1 MKKLALKTCL
11 LLILLQASIIT
22 NAQTWDLVGNAATG
36 SEKLG
41 TTTAIDLNVY
51 TNNLLRLTLKKD
63 GILGLGT
70 SSPRGIQEIF
80 YCPNNQV
87 SQNGFVVTKFN
98 CASNNGS
105 QNGGGTELPYP
116 IDGGGQVL
124 TDFVPPI
131 NYYTGNYSTVSTPLF
146 GTNAPLLWARN
157 EETNMGPSGNTF
169 NSKFLVMPDGKTGIN
184 TANPR
189 ASIDILAPNF
199 QNQAVAIFGA
209 MALGTNKS
217 LPNGL
222 NQFYTK
228 QIQVVPNLSENGF
241 NRVSQL
247 NDQGIFFSDG
257 KGALGANLEGALVL
271 APWSNNNSPVV
282 GGMRM
287 DAFGNTEF
295 HGSVRA
301 TKINVNAQ
309 WWSDFVFEK
318 NYKLLSLLEL
328 QTFITEQ
335 KHLPNL
341 PSEKEVLKNGIDIA
355 EMQAKQLQKIEELT
369 LYILNLQKQIDA
381 LSERIKEN
389 GDGK

>member
-11 LLILLQASIIT
+11 LLILLQTSIII
-22 NAQTWDLVGNAATG
+22 NAQTWDLVGNTATG

-41 TTTAIDLNVY
+41 TTTAIDLNV
-51 TNNLLRLTLKKD
+51 
-63 GILGLGT
+63 
-70 SSPRGIQEIF
+70 
-80 YCPNNQV
+80 
-87 SQNGFVVTKFN
+87 
-98 CASNNGS
+98 
-105 QNGGGTELPYP
+105 
-116 IDGGGQVL
+116 
-124 TDFVPPI
+124 
-131 NYYTGNYSTVSTPLF
+131 
-146 GTNAPLLWARN
+146 
-157 EETNMGPSGNTF
+157 
-169 NSKFLVMPDGKTGIN
+169 
-184 TANPR
+184 
-189 ASIDILAPNF
+189 
-199 QNQAVAIFGA
+199 
-209 MALGTNKS
+209 
-217 LPNGL
+217 
-222 NQFYTK
+222 YTK

-257 KGALGANLEGALVL
+257 KGALGANLEGALIL
-271 APWSNNNSPVV
+271 APWSNNNSPLV

-295 HGSVRA
+295 HGTVRA

-369 LYILNLQKQIDA
+369 LYILELQKQIDA

>member
-1 MKKLALKTCL
+1 
-11 LLILLQASIIT
+11 
-22 NAQTWDLVGNAATG
+22 
-36 SEKLG
+36 
-41 TTTAIDLNVY
+41 
-51 TNNLLRLTLKKD
+51 
-63 GILGLGT
+63 
-70 SSPRGIQEIF
+70 
-80 YCPNNQV
+80 
-87 SQNGFVVTKFN
+87 
-98 CASNNGS
+98 
-105 QNGGGTELPYP
+105 
-116 IDGGGQVL
+116 
-124 TDFVPPI
+124 
-131 NYYTGNYSTVSTPLF
+131 
-146 GTNAPLLWARN
+146 
-157 EETNMGPSGNTF
+157 MGPSGNTF

-189 ASIDILAPNF
+189 AYIDILAPNF
-199 QNQAVAIFGA
+199 KNQPVAIFGA

-271 APWSNNNSPVV
+271 APWSNNNSPLV

-295 HGSVRA
+295 HGTVRA

-318 NYKLLSLLEL
+318 NYILLSLLEL

-369 LYILNLQKQIDA
+369 LYILDLQKQIDA